1 MVNQDFRPSA
11 QVFNF
16 FGTSGFDVDKYS
28 NNALSYS
35 RLVPVRYG
43 GKMLDDNVLRALPGQ
58 VILEPQRPQISS
70 VLIADDRGPLP
81 PSATGTLLKVGA
93 QCDPRFVPGV
103 RVLFV
108 PHGGTLL
115 ATSEGQPERMVLP
128 ADQILGTVE
137 D

>member
-1 MVNQDFRPSA
+1 
-11 QVFNF
+11 
-16 FGTSGFDVDKYS
+16 
-28 NNALSYS
+28 
-35 RLVPVRYG
+35 
-43 GKMLDDNVLRALPGQ
+43 MLDDNQLRALPRQ
-58 VILEPQRPQISS
+58 VILEPLRPKVSS
-70 VLIADDRGPLP
+70 VLDAEDRGPLP
-81 PSATGTLLKVGA
+81 PSATGTLIKVGEECA
-93 QCDPRFVPGV
+93 PRFVPGI